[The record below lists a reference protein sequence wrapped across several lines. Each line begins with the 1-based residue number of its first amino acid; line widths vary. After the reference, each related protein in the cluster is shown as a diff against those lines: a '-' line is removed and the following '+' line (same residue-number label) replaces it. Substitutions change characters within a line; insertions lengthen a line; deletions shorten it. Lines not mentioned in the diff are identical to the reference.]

1 MSVGKERWCIL
12 KVGDLSLEMMVVIK
26 NSEKYE
32 ENGKFS
38 KVFVKEVNLLQR
50 YYNIVDVVEEVMED
64 IYCCVKVW
72 DKISFKVFV
81 FLVVLMFDV
90 VDLFFDWLLF
100 RDVFVIQEGFVYG
113 FLDDVLI
120 YVLFV
125 FFIFGIFIFIFEV
138 VNFWWEIFWDNFWV
152 DFDFV
157 FCIIIWIEDV
167 FQIVINVLIV
177 LCREEVISYFQFV
190 KVFVLIV
197 GVVIRII
204 VFLVKYCLKKYLEE
218 VKKKIFKFRCY
229 VVY

>member
-1 MSVGKERWCIL
+1 MSVGKERWCFL
-12 KVGDLSLEMMVVIK
+12 KVGDLSLEMMIVIK
-26 NSEKYE
+26 NSVKYE

-38 KVFVKEVNLLQR
+38 KVFVKEVNFLQR

-113 FLDDVLI
+113 FLEDVLI

-138 VNFWWEIFWDNFWV
+138 VNFWWEIF
-152 DFDFV
+152 
-157 FCIIIWIEDV
+157 
-167 FQIVINVLIV
+167 
-177 LCREEVISYFQFV
+177 
-190 KVFVLIV
+190 
-197 GVVIRII
+197 
-204 VFLVKYCLKKYLEE
+204 
-218 VKKKIFKFRCY
+218 
-229 VVY
+229 

>member
-1 MSVGKERWCIL
+1 MSVGKERWCFL
-12 KVGDLSLEMMVVIK
+12 KVGDLSLEMMIVIK

-113 FLDDVLI
+113 FFEDVLI

-138 VNFWWEIFWDNFWV
+138 VNFWWEIF
-152 DFDFV
+152 
-157 FCIIIWIEDV
+157 
-167 FQIVINVLIV
+167 
-177 LCREEVISYFQFV
+177 
-190 KVFVLIV
+190 
-197 GVVIRII
+197 
-204 VFLVKYCLKKYLEE
+204 
-218 VKKKIFKFRCY
+218 
-229 VVY
+229 

>member
-12 KVGDLSLEMMVVIK
+12 KVGDLSLEMMIVIK
-26 NSEKYE
+26 NSVKYE

-38 KVFVKEVNLLQR
+38 KVFVKEVNFLQR

-113 FLDDVLI
+113 FLEDVLI

-138 VNFWWEIFWDNFWV
+138 VNFWWEIF
-152 DFDFV
+152 
-157 FCIIIWIEDV
+157 
-167 FQIVINVLIV
+167 
-177 LCREEVISYFQFV
+177 
-190 KVFVLIV
+190 
-197 GVVIRII
+197 
-204 VFLVKYCLKKYLEE
+204 
-218 VKKKIFKFRCY
+218 
-229 VVY
+229 

>member
-12 KVGDLSLEMMVVIK
+12 KVGDLSLEMMIVIK
-26 NSEKYE
+26 NSEKCE

-38 KVFVKEVNLLQR
+38 KFFVKEVNLLQR

-177 LCREEVISYFQFV
+177 LCWEEVISYFQFV

>member
-12 KVGDLSLEMMVVIK
+12 KVGDLSLEMMIVIK

-81 FLVVLMFDV
+81 LLVVLMFDV

-113 FLDDVLI
+113 FLEDVLI

-138 VNFWWEIFWDNFWV
+138 VNFWWEIF
-152 DFDFV
+152 
-157 FCIIIWIEDV
+157 
-167 FQIVINVLIV
+167 
-177 LCREEVISYFQFV
+177 
-190 KVFVLIV
+190 
-197 GVVIRII
+197 
-204 VFLVKYCLKKYLEE
+204 
-218 VKKKIFKFRCY
+218 
-229 VVY
+229 

>member
-1 MSVGKERWCIL
+1 MSVGKERWCFL
-12 KVGDLSLEMMVVIK
+12 KVGDLSLEMMVGIK

-113 FLDDVLI
+113 FLEDVLI

-138 VNFWWEIFWDNFWV
+138 VNFWWEIF
-152 DFDFV
+152 
-157 FCIIIWIEDV
+157 
-167 FQIVINVLIV
+167 
-177 LCREEVISYFQFV
+177 
-190 KVFVLIV
+190 
-197 GVVIRII
+197 
-204 VFLVKYCLKKYLEE
+204 
-218 VKKKIFKFRCY
+218 
-229 VVY
+229 

>member
-1 MSVGKERWCIL
+1 MSVGKERWCFL

-38 KVFVKEVNLLQR
+38 KVFVKEVNFLQR

>member
-38 KVFVKEVNLLQR
+38 KVFVKEVNFLQR

>member
-1 MSVGKERWCIL
+1 MSVGKERWCFL

-38 KVFVKEVNLLQR
+38 KVFVKEVNFLQR

-113 FLDDVLI
+113 FLEDVLI

-138 VNFWWEIFWDNFWV
+138 VNFWWEIF
-152 DFDFV
+152 
-157 FCIIIWIEDV
+157 
-167 FQIVINVLIV
+167 
-177 LCREEVISYFQFV
+177 
-190 KVFVLIV
+190 
-197 GVVIRII
+197 
-204 VFLVKYCLKKYLEE
+204 
-218 VKKKIFKFRCY
+218 
-229 VVY
+229 